1 MTVTSTDWCQ
11 RWTGRRTSWVQAGL
25 LFAPARYE
33 VAELAETDA
42 KSFVVEHHY
51 AGSFPAALC
60 SYGMREVADGR
71 LVGVAVLG
79 VPVSRAVL
87 SNAFP
92 SLEPYRESCE
102 LSRLVLLDEV
112 PGNAESWFVAR
123 VFAAARD
130 RGFRGVV
137 SFSDPVP
144 RTAVDG
150 TVVLRGHVGCVYQSL
165 NAVYAG
171 RSTARTLRLLPDG
184 TVLND
189 RMLQKIRGQERG
201 HRYAEGRL
209 VDAGALPLE
218 SGDDPSRWL
227 AGAMVAAG
235 IRRLRHAG
243 AHRYLFPIGTP
254 ADRRRIRLGL
264 TADGPYPKRVDLV
277 A

>member
-1 MTVTSTDWCQ
+1 MNSNGWCQ
-11 RWTGRRTSWVQAGL
+11 RWNGRRTSWVQSGA
-25 LFAPARYE
+25 LFIPARYE
-33 VAELAETDA
+33 VAPILETDA
-42 KSFVVEHHY
+42 KAFVIEHHY
-51 AGSFPAALC
+51 AGSFPAALA

-123 VFAAARD
+123 VFAAAREH
-130 RGFRGVV
+130 GFRGVV

-144 RTAVDG
+144 RTTIDG
-150 TVVLRGHVGCVYQSL
+150 RQVLRGHIGTIYQAL
-165 NAVYAG
+165 GAVYSG

-189 RMLQKIRGQERG
+189 RMLQKIRRQERG
-201 HRYAEGRL
+201 HRYAEARL
-209 VDAGALPLE
+209 VDAGANPLE
-218 SGDDPSRWL
+218 PGDEPSRWL
-227 AGAMVAAG
+227 ADALTAAG
-235 IRRLRHAG
+235 IRRMRHAG

-254 ADRRRIRLGL
+254 ADRRRIRLGMV
-264 TADGPYPKRVDLV
+264 ADGPYPKRIDAL
-277 A
+277 AG